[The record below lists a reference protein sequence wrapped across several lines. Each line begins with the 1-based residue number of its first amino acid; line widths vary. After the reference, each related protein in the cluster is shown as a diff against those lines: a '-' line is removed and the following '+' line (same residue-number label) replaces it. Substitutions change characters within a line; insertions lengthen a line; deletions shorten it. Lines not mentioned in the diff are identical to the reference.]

1 MLLYYLYNSFMHIVV
16 MLLIMTMNGYVIIS
30 IIFGLTVGY
39 VVFEEPLEAA
49 IAREDD
55 MPVNCGACS

>member
-1 MLLYYLYNSFMHIVV
+1 